1 MSGTELLLGNVFK
14 GLTSAI
20 LNSSHNGIMILDRV
34 GTVAFYNAAAARI
47 FSEDPDKIVGQHFST
62 VRPEAWPDLCH
73 VLETG
78 TSQIGHKMSLAHVTI
93 IVNRTPII
101 YENQIVGAISVF
113 QDISEYEAIIS
124 KLQSY
129 QALHREL
136 EAIFESSQD
145 GLYIADGGANTIR
158 VNSAYERITGLSR
171 ENLIGK
177 NMNDLVAEGVFDY
190 SVTLEVLKKK
200 GQASMLQHIKGGKQ
214 IMVTGTPIYNGNG
227 AIELV
232 VTNVRDITELNHLR
246 AEMEESR
253 LLSNRYYQS
262 IREHEELEQMLKDMV
277 VKSNNMLQVVHRAVK
292 VAGSDVSVLLSGESG
307 TGKSML
313 ARAIHQMGCRK
324 DKPFVKINCGT
335 IPESLIESELFGYE
349 KGAFTGARVDG
360 KAGLVEA
367 AHGGTL
373 FLDEIGELK
382 LDLQVKLLEVIE
394 EKTFTRVGGIKS
406 IPVDVRVIA
415 ATNRDLREM
424 MKHHQFRED
433 LFYRLSVVPIDIPP
447 LRDRREDIPAL
458 IHTFLETYNRK
469 HNIRKRLSPS
479 VLNRLQEY
487 SYPGNVRQLFN
498 ILEQMVVMSWHE
510 TIDLD
515 DLPLELGDNPSADPC
530 ASIGSQGL
538 KNALERLE
546 KKMIED
552 ALQCQQTEG
561 LAAKALGIHTTTL
574 WRKASKYG
582 IK

>member
-1 MSGTELLLGNVFK
+1 MAGRNFNLGEVFK
-14 GLTSAI
+14 GPIAAI
-20 LNSSHNGIMILDRV
+20 INGSHNGIMILDLNGIV
-34 GTVAFYNAAAARI
+34 VFYNTAASRI
-47 FSEDPDKIVGQHFST
+47 FNEDPTKVVGQHFSIL
-62 VRPEAWPDLCH
+62 RPEAWPDLQE

-78 TSQIGHKMSLAHVTI
+78 KSQIGRKISLAQVSI
-93 IVNRTPII
+93 IVNRSPILFEGDI
-101 YENQIVGAISVF
+101 IGAISVF
-113 QDISEYEAIIS
+113 QDISEYESIMS
-124 KLQSY
+124 KLQGY

-145 GLYIADGGANTIR
+145 GLYIADGEANTIR

-171 ENLIGK
+171 ENLVGR
-177 NMNDLVAEGVFDY
+177 NMNDLVEEGVFDY
-190 SVTLEVLKKK
+190 SVTLQVLKER
-200 GQASMLQHIKGGKQ
+200 GQASMLQHVRGGKQ
-214 IMVTGTPIYNGNG
+214 VMVTGTPTYNENG
-227 AIELV
+227 LIDLI

-246 AEMEESR
+246 AELEESR
-253 LLSNRYYQS
+253 LLNSRFYQS
-262 IREHEELEQMLKDMV
+262 IREQEEMEQMLKDMV
-277 VKSNNMLQVVHRAVK
+277 VKSHAMLQVVHRAVK

-313 ARAIHQMGCRK
+313 ARAIHQMGVRK
-324 DKPFVKINCGT
+324 DRPFVKINCGT

-349 KGAFTGARVDG
+349 KGAFTGARSDG
-360 KAGLVEA
+360 KAGMIEA

-394 EKTFTRVGGIKS
+394 EKTFTRVGGTRS
-406 IPVDVRVIA
+406 VPVDVRIIA

-424 MKHHQFRED
+424 MRRHQFRED

-447 LRDRREDIPAL
+447 LRDHREDIPAL
-458 IHTFLETYNRK
+458 IHKFLEAYNRK
-469 HNIRKRLSPS
+469 HHTSKRFSPS

-510 TIDLD
+510 TVDLD
-515 DLPLELGDNPSADPC
+515 DLPLEIRSDSPTDPC
-530 ASIGSQGL
+530 ASINSQVL
-538 KNALERLE
+538 KDALEALE
-546 KKMIED
+546 KKLIEE
-552 ALQCQQTEG
+552 ALACQPTEA
-561 LAAKALGIHTTTL
+561 LAARSLGIHPTTL